1 MPVDIKKE
9 LEMFD
14 IFLLVQIMGIII
26 LAGAIVF
33 VITRKKT
40 MEQSLLLA
48 IGVAVLVNLLGYL
61 AEMTSKSEEAALMAV
76 KMSYLGKC
84 FICWLMLYFILIY
97 YKCRYPKRLMFFM
110 LGVHMFIYIC
120 IYTCQ
125 CHSLYYID
133 VRFIEESNGFAH
145 LELKHGFIYYL
156 HMFIAYIYEC
166 FILFLSMR
174 HFIRNKGTVE
184 GKIALITFIVALLP
198 LFASISEITN
208 IFQPYDIMNLAI
220 LLGTFTFAY
229 YVLKYRLYE
238 TVDIGKDTIVD
249 RLSEMMFITNSNFEI
264 LYSNNIVKEKIADN
278 IFNTNKIQREFIK
291 KLISLDGRQYELD
304 GRFYDVNV
312 EEMKRF
318 KNVNGYIIML
328 NDITDHIKHSN
339 NLEVMVSQKTNQI
352 ERMKQNTITNF
363 ANIIELRDDITGMHV
378 KRTSEYVRM
387 LATALKERGI
397 YSDIIT
403 DEYIEKLANA
413 APLHDVG
420 KITISDV
427 ILKKDGA
434 LDAAEFENIKQHTVE
449 GRKLIEQ
456 VLRDETDEEY
466 LEMAKNMAYCH
477 HEKWDG
483 TGYPEGRH
491 GEEIPLCARIMAVAD
506 VFDALT
512 SKRSYKD
519 ALSVEEAFD
528 IMLDS
533 RGSHFEAILVD
544 VFVDIEKDVR
554 KICA

>member
-1 MPVDIKKE
+1 
-9 LEMFD
+9 MFD
-14 IFLLVQIMGIII
+14 VFLLVQIMGIII

-61 AEMTSKSEEAALMAV
+61 AEMTSKCEEAALMAV

-97 YKCRYPKRLMFFM
+97 YKCKYPKRLMFFM
-110 LGVHMFIYIC
+110 LGVHMFIYVC
-120 IYTCQ
+120 IFTCQ
-125 CHSLYYID
+125 YHSLYYTDI
-133 VRFIEESNGFAH
+133 RFIEESNGFAH

-174 HFIRNKGTVE
+174 HFLRNKGTVE
-184 GKIALITFIVALLP
+184 GKIALIAFIVALLP

-208 IFQPYDIMNLAI
+208 IFHPYDIMDLAI
-220 LLGTFTFAY
+220 LFGTFIFAY

-264 LYSNNIVKEKIADN
+264 LYSNNIVKEKISDN
-278 IFNTNKIQREFIK
+278 ILHTNKIQREFVRE
-291 KLISLDGRQYELD
+291 LIGLDGRQYELD

-339 NLEVMVSQKTNQI
+339 SLEVMVSQKTNQI

-519 ALSVEEAFD
+519 ALSVEKAFD
-528 IMLDS
+528 IMLAS
-533 RGSHFEAILVD
+533 RGTHFEAILVD
-544 VFVDIEKDVR
+544 VFVDIEEDVR

>member
-1 MPVDIKKE
+1 
-9 LEMFD
+9 
-14 IFLLVQIMGIII
+14 
-26 LAGAIVF
+26 
-33 VITRKKT
+33 
-40 MEQSLLLA
+40 
-48 IGVAVLVNLLGYL
+48 
-61 AEMTSKSEEAALMAV
+61 
-76 KMSYLGKC
+76 
-84 FICWLMLYFILIY
+84 
-97 YKCRYPKRLMFFM
+97 
-110 LGVHMFIYIC
+110 
-120 IYTCQ
+120 
-125 CHSLYYID
+125 
-133 VRFIEESNGFAH
+133 
-145 LELKHGFIYYL
+145 
-156 HMFIAYIYEC
+156 
-166 FILFLSMR
+166 
-174 HFIRNKGTVE
+174 
-184 GKIALITFIVALLP
+184 
-198 LFASISEITN
+198 
-208 IFQPYDIMNLAI
+208 
-220 LLGTFTFAY
+220 
-229 YVLKYRLYE
+229 
-238 TVDIGKDTIVD
+238 
-249 RLSEMMFITNSNFEI
+249 
-264 LYSNNIVKEKIADN
+264 
-278 IFNTNKIQREFIK
+278 
-291 KLISLDGRQYELD
+291 
-304 GRFYDVNV
+304 
-312 EEMKRF
+312 
-318 KNVNGYIIML
+318 ML

-533 RGSHFEAILVD
+533 RGSHFEAVLVD

>member
-1 MPVDIKKE
+1 
-9 LEMFD
+9 
-14 IFLLVQIMGIII
+14 
-26 LAGAIVF
+26 
-33 VITRKKT
+33 
-40 MEQSLLLA
+40 
-48 IGVAVLVNLLGYL
+48 
-61 AEMTSKSEEAALMAV
+61 
-76 KMSYLGKC
+76 
-84 FICWLMLYFILIY
+84 
-97 YKCRYPKRLMFFM
+97 
-110 LGVHMFIYIC
+110 
-120 IYTCQ
+120 
-125 CHSLYYID
+125 
-133 VRFIEESNGFAH
+133 
-145 LELKHGFIYYL
+145 
-156 HMFIAYIYEC
+156 
-166 FILFLSMR
+166 
-174 HFIRNKGTVE
+174 
-184 GKIALITFIVALLP
+184 
-198 LFASISEITN
+198 
-208 IFQPYDIMNLAI
+208 
-220 LLGTFTFAY
+220 
-229 YVLKYRLYE
+229 
-238 TVDIGKDTIVD
+238 
-249 RLSEMMFITNSNFEI
+249 
-264 LYSNNIVKEKIADN
+264 
-278 IFNTNKIQREFIK
+278 
-291 KLISLDGRQYELD
+291 
-304 GRFYDVNV
+304 
-312 EEMKRF
+312 
-318 KNVNGYIIML
+318 ML